1 VERFALGITT
11 TRDAG
16 TVGQLEQTLAART
29 HARAPDAPEPRL
41 VVTGLVELP
50 DSQIEDPDAAAAIVR
65 SLVARHVDAIKIKE
79 YSAPVLV
86 RVAREAHAA
95 GLPVFGHTWDAHGSF
110 LSQVLDIP
118 IDGVSHMY
126 TFSEFGNRH
135 DPARP
140 PAPAGLAYWL
150 WIEELWLY
158 QDEALLRQAMDRLL
172 QQHVW
177 LEPLLITER
186 YFTLPY
192 PYPDEVAY
200 LGDVRSVEQMARAW
214 FPLGD
219 SGWYRRRARAAR
231 VDAVFSRMCDVIRQ
245 FHDRGGM
252 IITGA
257 DESPAAI
264 ALLDE
269 VSLLSQCGLTPTE
282 ALQAASKNSATALRL
297 DDTGTIEPG
306 KRADFVLLDADPL
319 ADLANLRQ
327 VSRVIKAGRV
337 YDPEVLLDP
346 IVSSY
351 TQRLHHAWLTRFAAA
366 SITLITIAIAGTMWG
381 RARAR

>member
-1 VERFALGITT
+1 
-11 TRDAG
+11 
-16 TVGQLEQTLAART
+16 VGQLETTLAART
-29 HARAPDAPEPRL
+29 RANAPDAPEPRL

-50 DSQIEDPDAAAAIVR
+50 EAQLDDRDAVAAYVR
-65 SLVARHVDAIKIKE
+65 GLVARHVDALKLKE
-79 YSAPVLV
+79 FGSRVLL
-86 RVAREAHAA
+86 AIASEGHAA
-95 GLPVFGHTWDAHGSF
+95 GLPVFGHTWDAKGSF
-110 LSQVLDIP
+110 LAAALDAR

-126 TFSEFGNRH
+126 TFSEFANSH

-140 PAPAGLAYWL
+140 PAPTGLAYWV

-158 QDEALLRQAMDRLL
+158 QDAALLRQAMDRLL

-177 LEPLLITER
+177 LEPLLVTER

-192 PYPDEVAY
+192 PYPDDVAY
-200 LGDVRSVEQMARAW
+200 LGDVRSLEQIARAW

-231 VDAVFSRMCDVIRQ
+231 IDAVYARQCDVVRQ

-269 VSLLSQCGLTPTE
+269 VSLLSHCGLTPME
-282 ALQAASKNSATALRL
+282 AIQAATKDSATALGLR
-297 DDTGTIEPG
+297 DTGTIEPG
-306 KRADFVLLDADPL
+306 KRADLVLLDADPL
-319 ADLANLRQ
+319 ADLANLRR
-327 VSRVIKAGRV
+327 VSRVIKGGHA
-337 YDPEVLLDP
+337 YDPAALLEP
-346 IVSSY
+346 ITSSY
-351 TQRLHHAWLTRFAAA
+351 SQRLYSAWRTRLAAA
-366 SITLITIAIAGTMWG
+366 AITLIAIALGGAMWG